1 MPRLST
7 SERLYRLL
15 LRCYP
20 GEFRDDYEREM
31 MLAFRERLSH
41 DRGLGLG
48 AVLRL
53 WLQLIVDSIFRAPRE
68 HFDILRQDVR
78 YTIRSFRRAPVF
90 AIAAAA
96 TLAIGVGTNT
106 AVFSVVHAV
115 ALQPLPY
122 GSPDRLVRIWEKNDS
137 LSIPG
142 FSVSVPNFISW
153 RERATTMELAAWLGG
168 SVTLRGK
175 GDPVRVQSVAIS
187 PEYFSLLGVKPVA
200 GRTLLEADAQ
210 PNAARV
216 AVIRDSLWRS
226 YFGGDAGVI
235 GTRVT
240 IGTQSH
246 TIVGVIAEDSVPL
259 DVEFFMPLRLAESSQ
274 TRDNHIASVLA
285 RLKPGFTI
293 AQAGSELQSIA
304 RQLESEFPESNKGWS
319 ITMDTVYDWLVP
331 PETRRTLFVL
341 LGAVACVLLIACA
354 NVANLMLARAAA
366 RKREIAVRIA
376 IGAGRRRLV
385 RQLLTEGMLLA
396 GFGGAIGV
404 LVAHWSVP
412 LIRQW
417 LPDTLARADETTV
430 NAPVLAF
437 SFALCM
443 VTGLAFALVPAFAG
457 WREGIVEFL
466 KERGGNISS
475 VGTRPRQVLAA
486 VQVALATL
494 LLVGAGLLV
503 QSLQRLQRVE
513 LGFDPANITTAMI
526 GLQNDRYQKPGAA
539 WQGFYKPLLE
549 RLAASP
555 GVQGV
560 GLSSGAPFGGGNTG
574 MPIEAVG
581 ESQMGGQPLQTD
593 WRIVS
598 PDYFRTM
605 RIPLLR
611 GSYFPPEG
619 AVGEHKLV
627 VSATMARRMWG
638 DSDPIGRQITAGPN
652 GTFTVVG
659 VVADVRNL
667 DLSLTPAP
675 TMYIATTEFMWSTMT
690 IIVRAGEGAQPAS
703 LVRNAVRELD
713 SQLAI
718 FNVREM
724 PDLIG
729 RSAAQPRLNASLVA
743 LFAAIAALLSA
754 IGLYGVLA
762 YLVSQRTQ
770 EIGVRMALGASR
782 PTVLRLFLSRGML
795 LAATGLVT
803 GVVASI
809 GVSRWV
815 GSMLFEVQA
824 RDPWTIAAAAAF
836 VALVAVIASYIPARR
851 ATRVDPV
858 IALRSE

>member
-1 MPRLST
+1 MPRLSA

-53 WLQLIVDSIFRAPRE
+53 WLQLIVDSTLRAPRE
-68 HFDILRQDVR
+68 HLDILRQDVR
-78 YTIRSFRRAPVF
+78 YTIRSLRRAPVF

-96 TLAIGVGTNT
+96 TLAIGVGANT

-122 GSPDRLVRIWEKNDS
+122 GSADRLVRIWEKNDPIS
-137 LSIPG
+137 VDG
-142 FSVSVPNFISW
+142 FAVSVPNFISW
-153 RERATTMELAAWLGG
+153 RERSKTMELAAWLGG

-175 GDPVRVQSVAIS
+175 GDPVRVQSVVIS
-187 PEYFSLLGVKPVA
+187 PDYFRLLGVTPVA
-200 GRTLLEADAQ
+200 GRTLLDADAQ
-210 PNAARV
+210 PGGHRV
-216 AVIRDSLWRS
+216 AVIRDSLWRN

-235 GTRVT
+235 GTSVT
-240 IGTQSH
+240 IGPESH

-259 DVEFFMPLRLAESSQ
+259 DVEFFMPLRLAESTQ
-274 TRDNHIASVLA
+274 TRDNHIASVLG
-285 RLKPGFTI
+285 RLKPGMTF
-293 AQAGSELQSIA
+293 AQADGEMLAIA
-304 RQLESEFPESNKGWS
+304 RQLETEFPESNKGWS
-319 ITMDTVYDWLVP
+319 TTMETVYDWLVP
-331 PETRRTLFVL
+331 PETRRALLVL
-341 LGAVACVLLIACA
+341 LGAVGCVLLIACA

-376 IGAGRRRLV
+376 IGAGRHRLV
-385 RQLLTEGMLLA
+385 RQMLTEGMLLA
-396 GFGGAIGV
+396 TFGGAIGV
-404 LVAHWSVP
+404 LVAHWSVR
-412 LIRQW
+412 LIREG
-417 LPDTLARADETTV
+417 LPETLARADEAAV

-437 SFALCM
+437 SFGLCLI
-443 VTGLAFALVPAFAG
+443 TGLAFALVPAFAG
-457 WREGIVEFL
+457 WREDVVEFL
-466 KERGGNISS
+466 KERGGGAASA
-475 VGTRPRQVLAA
+475 GTRSRQVLAA

-503 QSLQRLQRVE
+503 QSLQRLQRVD
-513 LGFDPANITTAMI
+513 LGFDPADISTAMV
-526 GLQNDRYQKPGAA
+526 GVRSDRYQKPGAA

-560 GLSSGAPFGGGNTG
+560 ALSSGAPFGGGNTG
-574 MPIEAVG
+574 MPIEAEG
-581 ESQMGGQPLQTD
+581 ESQMGGKPLQTD

-598 PDYFRTM
+598 PGYFRTM
-605 RIPLLR
+605 RIPLLQ
-611 GSYFPPEG
+611 GSYFPTEG
-619 AVGEHKLV
+619 AVGDHKLV
-627 VSATMARRMWG
+627 VSATMARRVWG
-638 DSDPIGRQITAGPN
+638 DGNSIGRQIRAGPN
-652 GTFTVVG
+652 GIFTVIG
-659 VVADVRNL
+659 VVGDVRNL

-675 TMYIATTEFMWSTMT
+675 TMYLATTEFIWSTMT
-690 IIVRAGEGAQPAS
+690 IIVRGSNGAQPAS

-713 SQLAI
+713 PQLAV

-724 PDLIG
+724 PALIA

-743 LFAAIAALLSA
+743 LFAAIAALLAA

-782 PTVLRLFLSRGML
+782 PTVLRLFLSRGLL

-803 GVVASI
+803 GVAASV
-809 GVSRWV
+809 GVSRWM
-815 GSMLFEVQA
+815 GSLLFEVQA
-824 RDPWTIAAAAAF
+824 RDPWTIAGAAAF
-836 VALVAVIASYIPARR
+836 VATVAVIASYIPARR